1 MKTLLRFFW
10 SWWAPNFW
18 GCFICIISLMFVAI
32 SRHWYWLLLIVAVF
46 TFILGV
52 LVSRSLDVDK
62 KNGDI

>member
-18 GCFICIISLMFVAI
+18 GCFIGIISLMFVAI